1 MANPYLALFKAPG
14 AVAFS
19 AAGFIARIPLAMAA
33 IGIITM
39 VSQMRGEY
47 ALAGAVSATFTVS
60 TAIAGPQ
67 VSRLVDRLGQG
78 RVLLPAMGLSVLG
91 WAALLLSV
99 RTDAPTWTL
108 FAAAVIAGT
117 LPNMAAMVRARW
129 TYVHAGTSRMHT
141 AFSLE
146 SVVDELTFV
155 AGPALAVVLSTAL
168 FPEAGPLLAVV
179 LLVVGVL
186 LFVPQKRTEPPVR
199 QDVSTEDRGSA
210 IRIPAVRMLALLLA
224 SGGVIVGTVD
234 VVSVAFAEQ
243 VGAPASAGIVVA
255 AYAAGSG
262 LSGLAFGTL
271 RLSIPLP
278 RLLVLVVSGTM
289 LTTLPL
295 LLVDGIAA
303 LAAAM
308 FVSGAFFAPTMIV
321 TMGLVERTV
330 PVAALTEGMTW
341 ALTGLSAGI
350 AFGALV
356 SGTVVDRAGQA
367 GFAVAVAAG
376 TVALLVALLAKAP
389 LTGAVREEIEVER
402 SDYGRPQAQG

>member
-1 MANPYLALFKAPG
+1 MANPYAALFKAPG
-14 AVAFS
+14 AVGFS
-19 AAGFIARIPLAMAA
+19 AAGFIARLPLAMMA

-39 VSQMRGEY
+39 ISQLRGEY

-60 TAIAGPQ
+60 TAVAGPQ

-91 WAALLLSV
+91 SAALLLSA
-99 RTDAPTWTL
+99 RYDAPTWTL
-108 FAAAVIAGT
+108 FAAAVLAGT
-117 LPNMAAMVRARW
+117 LPNMSAMVRARW
-129 TYVHAGTSRMHT
+129 SYVHAGSPRMHT

-168 FPEAGPLLAVV
+168 FPEAGPLLAAI
-179 LLVVGVL
+179 LLLIGVL
-186 LFVPQKRTEPPVR
+186 LFVPQRRTEPPVR
-199 QDVSTEDRGSA
+199 EDVPDDEKASA
-210 IRIPAVRMLALLLA
+210 IRIPAVRMLASILA
-224 SGGVIVGTVD
+224 AGGVIVGTVD

-243 VGAPASAGIVVA
+243 LGVPASAGTVLA

-262 LSGLAFGTL
+262 LAGLAFGAFQ
-271 RLSIPLP
+271 LSMPLP
-278 RLLVLVVSGTM
+278 RQLALAVAGTM

-295 LLVDGIAA
+295 LLVDGIPA
-303 LAAAM
+303 LAIAM

-321 TMGLVERTV
+321 IMRLVERAV
-330 PVAALTEGMTW
+330 PAAALTEGMTW

-350 AFGALV
+350 ALGALL
-356 SGTVVDRAGQA
+356 SGAVVDRSGPAA

-376 TVALLVALLAKAP
+376 TVALAVALLARAP
-389 LTGAVREEIEVER
+389 LARAAREEVEV
-402 SDYGRPQAQG
+402 GRGEH